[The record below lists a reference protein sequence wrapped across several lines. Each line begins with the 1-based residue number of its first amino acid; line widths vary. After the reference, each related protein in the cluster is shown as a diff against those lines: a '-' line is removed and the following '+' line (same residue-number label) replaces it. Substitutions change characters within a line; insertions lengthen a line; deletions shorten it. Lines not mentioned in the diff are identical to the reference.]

1 MKYKYRAKAQ
11 GGAII
16 TGVREAEDQAAALAW
31 IRDQGWFP
39 VSLEKDAVAGAGGIL
54 SLSIEL
60 PQKVTVKDKSVLFRQ
75 IATMVSAGVTVASAL
90 DLLGTQTENVTLRK
104 AVLGV
109 KEQVN
114 SGVTMAAAMG
124 KYPKIF
130 GTLETSLIHAGEEG
144 GVLEISLDRLA
155 TFLEKQDALRKKVKS
170 AMTYPTVVIV
180 ITILVLGLM
189 TVIVVPQFKNAYA
202 NLGIT
207 PDKMPILTK
216 YIFALAEFLQTKWFL
231 VPLPFVGIYLCW
243 ASLGYFPQGRRAQ
256 DIARIKAPVVGDI
269 IFKVIITRAFRTLAT
284 LVSAGVPILEAL
296 DMSGAVADNVIVTD
310 AFMKIKEK
318 AQNGMPINTTM
329 KEQAI
334 FPAMVGHMVAV
345 GEETGRID
353 EMLEKIAEWY
363 DTELEEKI
371 KGLTSIIEPV
381 LIVIVGIGV
390 GLVVGAVFVPLIG
403 AMQHFM

>member
-1 MKYKYRAKAQ
+1 
-11 GGAII
+11 
-16 TGVREAEDQAAALAW
+16 
-31 IRDQGWFP
+31 
-39 VSLEKDAVAGAGGIL
+39 
-54 SLSIEL
+54 
-60 PQKVTVKDKSVLFRQ
+60 
-75 IATMVSAGVTVASAL
+75 
-90 DLLGTQTENVTLRK
+90 TLRK
-104 AVLGV
+104 SVIGV

-114 SGVTMAAAMG
+114 SGVTMATAMG

-180 ITILVLGLM
+180 ITLLVMGLM
-189 TVIVVPQFKNAYA
+189 VAIVVPQFKNAYA
-202 NLGIT
+202 GLGIT
-207 PDKMPILTK
+207 PETMPLLTK
-216 YIFALAEFLQTKWFL
+216 SIFALAEFLQTKWFL
-231 VPLPFVGIYLCW
+231 VPLPIIGVYLSW
-243 ASLGYFPQGRRAQ
+243 ASLGYFPQGRRIQ

-296 DMSGAVADNVIVTD
+296 DMSGAVADNVIVTE

-381 LIVIVGIGV
+381 LIVFVGIGV
-390 GLVVGAVFVPLIG
+390 GLVVGAVFIPLIS